1 MKFTYAYRGAQH
13 TVELLPSGGAAYTAI
28 VDGQTVAA
36 PADALVAKYGS
47 RIWVHLGGRTY
58 KLQRVAGRSA
68 GQATGGTERTLRAP
82 MPGQVRQVLVAQ
94 GDVVLAGQS
103 LIILE
108 AMKMEIRIQAPQAA
122 KVAHI
127 AVSAGQTVDKEQTLV
142 ELDGEDA

>member
-1 MKFTYAYRGAQH
+1 MKFTYAYRGAHH
-13 TVELLPSGGAAYTAI
+13 TVELLPSASAYTAI
-28 VDGQTVAA
+28 VDGQTVA
-36 PADALVAKYGS
+36 PPTDASVAKHGS

-58 KLQRVAGRSA
+58 ELQRVAGRSA
-68 GQATGGTERTLRAP
+68 GLVAGSTERTLRAP

-94 GDVVLAGQS
+94 GDAVLAGQP

-142 ELDGEDA
+142 ELDGEDG